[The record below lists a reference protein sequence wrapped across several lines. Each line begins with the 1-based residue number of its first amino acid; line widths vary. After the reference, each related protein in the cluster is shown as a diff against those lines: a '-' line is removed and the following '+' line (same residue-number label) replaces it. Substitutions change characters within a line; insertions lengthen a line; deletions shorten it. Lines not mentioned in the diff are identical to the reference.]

1 MRNALIVLTGT
12 GLRDTRDWAPS
23 ATEALCLVREH
34 MKSRR
39 PAVRI
44 EDECGNPVSFFLF
57 WESSIINA

>member
-34 MKSRR
+34 MKLRR